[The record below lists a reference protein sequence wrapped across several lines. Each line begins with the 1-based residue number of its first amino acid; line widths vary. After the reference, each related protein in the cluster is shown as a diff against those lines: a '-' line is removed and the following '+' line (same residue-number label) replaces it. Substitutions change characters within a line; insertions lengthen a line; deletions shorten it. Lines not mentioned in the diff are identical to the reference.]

1 MPVPPKGKERRYSV
15 FAEEMHIRRIGSGKE
30 KGNEG
35 YFYKA
40 VAEMCRNQSG

>member
-1 MPVPPKGKERRYSV
+1 MPVPPKGRELRYSV
-15 FAEEMHIRRIGSGKE
+15 FTEEMYIRRFDYGKE

-40 VAEMCRNQSG
+40 VVEGGGNQSG